1 MCLCEQNT
9 ALHMAAMGGHPNVV
23 QLLLAKSEQLV
34 SVNERNQ
41 NVLDIAIE
49 GKHDAVAMVIAE
61 HNR

>member
-1 MCLCEQNT
+1 
-9 ALHMAAMGGHPNVV
+9 MAAMGGHPHIV
-23 QLLLAKSEQLV
+23 QLLLSKSDQLV

-61 HNR
+61 HKR